1 MKTILLASDHA
12 GFEMK
17 QSLVEYVRELGYSV
31 EDLGPYEFDQGDNY
45 PELIAPLARRI
56 SENPDLYSGVV
67 IGGSGQGEAMV
78 CNRFQAVR
86 AAVYYG
92 GDMEIVRLSR
102 AHNDANIL
110 AFGARFVEIEQ
121 AKDAVS
127 LWLSTRFEGGRHVSR
142 VKAIDLITGSFFT
155 RLLRMFGI
163 H

>member
-17 QSLVEYVRELGYSV
+17 QSLVEYVRGLGYRV
-31 EDLGPYEFDQGDNY
+31 EDLGPHEFNQGDNY

-56 SENPDLYSGVV
+56 SENPDLYSGIVV
-67 IGGSGQGEAMV
+67 GGTGQGEAMV
-78 CNRFQAVR
+78 CNRFLAVR

-92 GDMEIVRLSR
+92 RDIEIVRLSR

-110 AFGARFVEIEQ
+110 SLGARFIEIEH

-127 LWLSTRFEGGRHVSR
+127 LWLSTSFEGGRHADR
-142 VKAIDLITGSFFT
+142 VQALDL
-155 RLLRMFGI
+155 
-163 H
+163 